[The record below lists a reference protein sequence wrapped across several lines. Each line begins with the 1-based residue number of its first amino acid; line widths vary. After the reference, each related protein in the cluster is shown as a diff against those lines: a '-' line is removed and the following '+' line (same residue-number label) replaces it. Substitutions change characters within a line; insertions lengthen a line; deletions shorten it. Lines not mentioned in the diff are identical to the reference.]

1 MKILIDTDPGVDDAI
16 ALLLALKHPALE
28 VVGVTTIGGNVGIDH
43 TTVNAAGILEL
54 AQRLDVPLYRGEEG
68 PLVHLPGRSSTAHG
82 EDGLGGVTLPHY
94 EVQVRE
100 GSAASFIVDTI
111 NDNPGEITLVPI
123 GPLTNIAKAL
133 ELDPSIVDKVAGV
146 MIMGGAEGTGN
157 ITPSAEFNFW
167 HDPHAAR
174 QVIDAGFPNVT
185 IVGLD
190 ATARVFLSPGVRE
203 LLYQLDQPE
212 ARFIYDITRTYADFY
227 WKRRRLVGAELCDVL
242 AVALLV
248 DPTLVRTVDA
258 HVEVCGEGLCEGRSV
273 VARIDRYRDRTSNA
287 RFATNQVD
295 TKRFME
301 LLLTTLF
308 PSEKAD
314 IVPILNHEY
323 RN

>member
-16 ALLLALKHPALE
+16 ALLLALKHPMLE

-43 TTVNAAGILEL
+43 TTVNAAGILQL
-54 AQRLDVPLYRGEEG
+54 AKRSDVPLYRGEEG

-82 EDGLGGVTLPHY
+82 EDGLGGVNLPHD
-94 EVQVRE
+94 EVLVSE
-100 GSAASFIVDTI
+100 GSAVSFIVDTI
-111 NDNPGEITLVPI
+111 NANPGEITLVPI
-123 GPLTNIAKAL
+123 GPLTNIARAL

-167 HDPHAAR
+167 HDPQAAR
-174 QVIDAGFPNVT
+174 KVIDAGFPNVT

-190 ATARVFLSPGVRE
+190 ATARVFLTPGVRE
-203 LLYQLDQPE
+203 LLYQLDQPV
-212 ARFIYDITRTYADFY
+212 ARFIHDITRTYADFY

-242 AVALLV
+242 AVALLI
-248 DPTLVRTVDA
+248 DPTLVRTVDT
-258 HVEVCGEGLCEGRSV
+258 HVEVCDEGLCEGRSV
-273 VARIDRYRDRTSNA
+273 VARTDFYRDRIPNA
-287 RFATNQVD
+287 RFATSQVD
-295 TKRFME
+295 TKQFME

-308 PSEKAD
+308 PSETAD